1 MVSTP
6 RCGRGNRSSNLRQGT
21 VLFFFFFCYSVEST
35 VHTPTLVSETQP
47 LRLLR
52 LRGSDFSH
60 LPWRRS
66 HGGGRMVQKVE
77 FPGPRP
83 LPAGGLR
90 DGTMTAIIMIA
101 DATRG
106 DVAIRHRHYSVTW
119 SHDCHNETMCGR
131 PNATTPGAVAT
142 ARATQAN
149 MTCKK
154 KNSSVY
160 CPRTKP

>member
-1 MVSTP
+1 MVGTSLVRIVVSTP

-90 DGTMTAIIMIA
+90 LRPARRYNDDRGAPTTPSAIAIIQLPGRTTLT
-101 DATRG
+101 TRPC
-106 DVAIRHRHYSVTW
+106 AP
-119 SHDCHNETMCGR
+119 GR
-131 PNATTPGAVAT
+131 TQPPRRRRDGA
-142 ARATQAN
+142 RRRTQI
-149 MTCKK
+149 
-154 KNSSVY
+154 
-160 CPRTKP
+160 